1 MELYHTALLKG
12 SITFDNVRPTS
23 FAELPNGII
32 MQNDFI
38 KNGLPQQFDGCDLL
52 YAEPPWPHGL
62 KVFNKRAGVNDF
74 PYEKL
79 VNAFNQLLQ
88 FTDKPVY
95 LFVGSQMLK
104 QLIQPKQVFDTKL
117 NGGDGLM
124 AVWNDSYDGSH
135 ESTVA
140 ICKNLGKRYNIIG
153 EFMAGY
159 GASVKS
165 FLRGG
170 GKKFVAADF
179 DGKCVTVMASQIGR
193 FNENLSKK

>member
-124 AVWNDSYDGSH
+124 
-135 ESTVA
+135 
-140 ICKNLGKRYNIIG
+140 
-153 EFMAGY
+153 
-159 GASVKS
+159 
-165 FLRGG
+165 
-170 GKKFVAADF
+170 
-179 DGKCVTVMASQIGR
+179 
-193 FNENLSKK
+193 LSLIHI